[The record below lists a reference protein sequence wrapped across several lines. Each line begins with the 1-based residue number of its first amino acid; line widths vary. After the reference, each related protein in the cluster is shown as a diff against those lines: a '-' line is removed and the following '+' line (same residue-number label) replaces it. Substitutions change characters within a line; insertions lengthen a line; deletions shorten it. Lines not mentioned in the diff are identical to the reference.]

1 MRQIAENLRNQIY
14 IDGGNVEAIRK
25 YIRVKNPDCSDK
37 VLSAV
42 FADAL
47 HKVIDARIYQF
58 EEKHRKRIKDAVL
71 KKAVV
76 KSEFSINAAE
86 VFSSC
91 LAMKLH
97 DDSYI
102 QSFTQWI
109 NQSQPIVV
117 SNAEV
122 DLLVSKAEQY
132 EENDIEDNLDGI
144 IGAFEE
150 SWAEDKTLGALHIDM
165 AGDRELITFE
175 AAAITQADVHEVII
189 DNEESRW
196 IEQIMEFVQDQE
208 SETLNESAIAAVEPL
223 DEKVPGAIP
232 AAFYQEGNQESRVPN
247 IDIAPVNNPYSQL
260 LDKLS
265 ATIGQLAAAVREN
278 LKDLKPSMK
287 LALSAA
293 VPSIIVMAVVISGQ
307 TGGRVQELKYK
318 DVGRYAVIAE
328 DQVDRYLTLES
339 RILEKLDGL
348 TGERSLVFHDGLHG
362 EFRYEE
368 VNGGKLRKWL
378 EGRNSMLAEEPYF
391 TAILD
396 TSRKYDIHPV
406 LMFAIVGQEQGF
418 VPRDGAAARRI
429 ANNPFN
435 VYGSWEKY
443 NTDIYDSSRLAAST
457 IIESSRNR
465 PAYMNTIRWINR
477 RYAEDPNWW
486 NGVSSLFGQ
495 IKKEITNK

>member
-1 MRQIAENLRNQIY
+1 MRQIAENLRSQVY
-14 IDGGNVEAIRK
+14 IDGSNVEAIRK

-71 KKAVV
+71 KKAVA

-86 VFSSC
+86 VFTSC
-91 LAMKLH
+91 LAMKLY

-109 NQSQPIVV
+109 NQSQPIAV
-117 SNAEV
+117 SADEV
-122 DLLVSKAEQY
+122 EMLVTQAGQFEA
-132 EENDIEDNLDGI
+132 DGIEGNLDRI
-144 IGAFEE
+144 IDAYEE
-150 SWAEDKTLGALHIDM
+150 SWAEDKTFEVL
-165 AGDRELITFE
+165 ELSIQ
-175 AAAITQADVHEVII
+175 TQAVLSADKHDEPI
-189 DNEESRW
+189 DDEESRW
-196 IEQIMEFVQDQE
+196 IEEIMGFVQAQE
-208 SETLNESAIAAVEPL
+208 PEALGEAAAAAVAPLVEKVQETAPKALYQEESLEIQAPDLVTEPL
-223 DEKVPGAIP
+223 
-232 AAFYQEGNQESRVPN
+232 SR
-247 IDIAPVNNPYSQL
+247 PYSQL
-260 LDKLS
+260 WDKLVS
-265 ATIGQLAAAVREN
+265 FIGQLPAAVMES
-278 LKDLKPSMK
+278 LKELKPSMRF
-287 LALSAA
+287 AVSA
-293 VPSIIVMAVVISGQ
+293 VPVFIATAVAVYSL

-318 DVGRYAVIAE
+318 DAGRYAVIAE

-339 RILEKLDGL
+339 RMLEKLDGR
-348 TGERSLVFHDGLHG
+348 TGERNLIFHDGLHG

-368 VNGGKLRKWL
+368 VDGKKLRKWL
-378 EGRNSMLAEEPYF
+378 EDRNSMLAEEPYF

-406 LMFAIVGQEQGF
+406 LMFAILGQEQGF
-418 VPRDGAAARRI
+418 VPKDGAAARKI

-486 NGVSSLFGQ
+486 NGVSSLFAQ
-495 IKKEITNK
+495 IKREMTN

>member
-1 MRQIAENLRNQIY
+1 MRQIAENLRGQIY
-14 IDGGNVEAIRK
+14 IDGSNVEAIRK

-71 KKAVV
+71 KKAVA

-97 DDSYI
+97 EDSYI

-109 NQSQPIVV
+109 NQSQPIAV
-117 SNAEV
+117 SSAEV
-122 DLLVSKAEQY
+122 DLLVTKAEQY
-132 EENDIEDNLDGI
+132 DENDIEDNLDSI
-144 IGAFEE
+144 IDVFEE
-150 SWAEDKTLGALHIDM
+150 SWAEDKTFEVLEIDM
-165 AGDRELITFE
+165 AGDRELIPLE
-175 AAAITQADVHEVII
+175 AAAGSPADIYDEII
-189 DNEESRW
+189 DSEETRW
-196 IEQIMEFVQDQE
+196 IEEIMGFVQAQE
-208 SETLNESAIAAVEPL
+208 PEVMEEAPITAEEPFEEKAQDAAPEVIYAEC
-223 DEKVPGAIP
+223 KI
-232 AAFYQEGNQESRVPN
+232 EGR
-247 IDIAPVNNPYSQL
+247 L
-260 LDKLS
+260 MDKLTAS
-265 ATIGQLAAAVREN
+265 MEYLTDAARKN
-278 LKDLKPSMK
+278 FKYLKPSMR

-293 VPSIIVMAVVISGQ
+293 VPAIVLMAVVTSGL

-339 RILEKLDGL
+339 RMLEKLDGM
-348 TGERSLVFHDGLHG
+348 TGERNLIFHDGLHG
-362 EFRYEE
+362 EFRFEE
-368 VNGGKLRKWL
+368 VDGKKLRKWL
-378 EGRNSMLAEEPYF
+378 EDRNSMLAEEPYF

-406 LMFAIVGQEQGF
+406 LMFAILGQEQGF
-418 VPRDGAAARRI
+418 VPKDGAAARKI

-486 NGVSSLFGQ
+486 NGVSSLFAQ
-495 IKKEITNK
+495 IKREMTD

>member
-1 MRQIAENLRNQIY
+1 MSQIAENLRSQVY
-14 IDGGNVEAIRK
+14 IDSSNVEAIRK

-71 KKAVV
+71 KKAVT
-76 KSEFSINAAE
+76 KSEFSINAEE

-97 DDSYI
+97 EDGYI
-102 QSFTQWI
+102 ESFTQWI
-109 NQSQPIVV
+109 NQSQPIAV
-117 SNAEV
+117 SAAEV
-122 DLLVSKAEQY
+122 DMLVSEAEQY
-132 EENDIEDNLDGI
+132 DENDIEDNLVRI
-144 IGAFEE
+144 IDVFEKG
-150 SWAEDKTLGALHIDM
+150 WAEDKT
-165 AGDRELITFE
+165 FE
-175 AAAITQADVHEVII
+175 VLLPHEMTNVIAADAQDKVV
-189 DNEESRW
+189 DDEEARW
-196 IEQIMEFVQDQE
+196 IEEIMGFVWGQE
-208 SETLNESAIAAVEPL
+208 SEAVDEAAIAAIETLEEAEEEPMP
-223 DEKVPGAIP
+223 DFDRVSTA
-232 AAFYQEGNQESRVPN
+232 NSR
-247 IDIAPVNNPYSQL
+247 SQL
-260 LDKLS
+260 LDKLVS
-265 ATIGQLAAAVREN
+265 AAREN
-278 LKDLKPSMK
+278 LKYLRPSMK
-287 LALSAA
+287 LAAAAA
-293 VPSIIVMAVVISGQ
+293 VPVIIVMAAVIPGL
-307 TGGRVQELKYK
+307 TGSKVQELKYK

-328 DQVDRYLTLES
+328 EQVDRYLSFES
-339 RILEKLDGL
+339 RMLEKLNSL
-348 TGERSLVFHDGLHG
+348 TGERSIIFQDGLHG

-368 VNGGKLRKWL
+368 VDGVKLRKWL
-378 EGRNSMLAEEPYF
+378 EKRNSMLAEDPYF

-418 VPRDGAAARRI
+418 VPKDGAAARKI

-435 VYGSWEKY
+435 VYGSWERY

-486 NGVSSLFGQ
+486 NGVSSLFAQ
-495 IKKEITNK
+495 IKKEMAD

>member
-1 MRQIAENLRNQIY
+1 MRQIAENLKSQVY
-14 IDGGNVEAIRK
+14 IDVSNVEAIRK
-25 YIRVKNPDCSDK
+25 YIRVKNPDCTDK

-71 KKAVV
+71 KKAVA

-109 NQSQPIVV
+109 NQSQPIAV
-117 SNAEV
+117 SAAEV
-122 DLLVSKAEQY
+122 DLLVTKAEQY
-132 EENDIEDNLDGI
+132 DENEIEDNLDSI
-144 IGAFEE
+144 IDVFEE
-150 SWAEDKTLGALHIDM
+150 SWAEDKTFEVLEIDM
-165 AGDRELITFE
+165 DSDRELMPFE
-175 AAAITQADVHEVII
+175 AAAVTPSDIHDEIV

-196 IEQIMEFVQDQE
+196 IEEIMGFVQAYE
-208 SETLNESAIAAVEPL
+208 PEAVEEAAISAVEPL
-223 DEKVPGAIP
+223 DENIP
-232 AAFYQEGNQESRVPN
+232 VAAPAVSDQEGIRENQVPYT
-247 IDIAPVNNPYSQL
+247 DIAPVNSQHSQL
-260 LDKLS
+260 MDKLTAS
-265 ATIGQLAAAVREN
+265 MKHLAGAAREN
-278 LKDLKPSMK
+278 FKYLKPSMK

-293 VPSIIVMAVVISGQ
+293 VPAIVLMAVLISGL
-307 TGGRVQELKYK
+307 TGVKVQELKYK
-318 DVGRYAVIAE
+318 DVGRYAVVAE

-339 RILEKLDGL
+339 RMLEKLDGM
-348 TGERSLVFHDGLHG
+348 TGERNLIFHDGLHG
-362 EFRYEE
+362 EFRFEE
-368 VNGGKLRKWL
+368 VDGKKLRKWL
-378 EGRNSMLAEEPYF
+378 EDRNSMLAEEPYF

-486 NGVSSLFGQ
+486 NGVSSLFAQ
-495 IKKEITNK
+495 IKREMTN